1 MVHGG
6 LGEFAVVEIR
16 ESLPAREVLNL
27 DIISIFLLIYFR
39 FTAIIVWGNVLLYSL
54 ASLRREKFRRQRLV
68 FGSC

>member
-1 MVHGG
+1 MCDRTPPGYLHVLSMVHGG

-39 FTAIIVWGNVLLYSL
+39 FTAIIV
-54 ASLRREKFRRQRLV
+54 
-68 FGSC
+68 

>member
-27 DIISIFLLIYFR
+27 DIISVFLLIYFR
-39 FTAIIVWGNVLLYSL
+39 FTAIIV
-54 ASLRREKFRRQRLV
+54 
-68 FGSC
+68 